1 MSENQVI
8 CQIYINEATQH
19 NAIRIGF
26 STYIEDE
33 IVLLIGKLKKNNEA
47 VGKNEVNYIGSRYI
61 HFKFSKY
68 NQFVY
73 H

>member
-1 MSENQVI
+1 MRNGISLIKLKFMFENQVI

-33 IVLLIGKLKKNNEA
+33 IVLLIGKLKKTMKQLE
-47 VGKNEVNYIGSRYI
+47 KMR
-61 HFKFSKY
+61 
-68 NQFVY
+68 
-73 H
+73 

>member
-33 IVLLIGKLKKNNEA
+33 IVLLIGKLKKTMKQLE
-47 VGKNEVNYIGSRYI
+47 KMR
-61 HFKFSKY
+61 
-68 NQFVY
+68 
-73 H
+73 